1 MSLKFIYGRSGSGKS
16 YYCFQDIK
24 RKIEENSDKK
34 LILLVPEQFSFQS
47 EKNLINYIGERAV
60 SRAEVL
66 SFKRMAYRVF
76 NEVGGVTH
84 RYMNESGKNMLLYS
98 ILNELTGELKIFNN
112 AANKNGFVS
121 TLSDIITEFKRYNLP
136 PEMIK
141 EYLEVAEEREDN
153 ILKGKLQDIYLIY
166 SKFQDSIRKKFIDE
180 EENLTI
186 LADKLKES
194 KYFDGAYIWVDEF
207 FNFTP
212 QEYLVL
218 EELLLKAEKVNIT
231 LCTGGLNEGE
241 RIDNL
246 DLFLP
251 VKNTEE
257 KILEFVK
264 RNNIKYE
271 KPIKLNCDPCYRF
284 KNSKELSHM
293 EKNLFAFPYKIHEK
307 YTEDICVFQALN
319 EYSEIEYTARDII
332 KLVRDNGFRYKDIAV
347 ITGDLEGYQS
357 LIKAVFTEYGIPYFI
372 DKKVEVDNNPL
383 VIFIL
388 SSLEVLNKNWNYESV
403 FRYLKAGLVDIK
415 REEIDIIENYVLAN
429 GIRGKRWIEEKDW
442 DYKILYGF
450 NLTEEKEEE
459 EEEKLKKINEIR
471 RKITEPLIEFHNNIK
486 GEITP
491 KKMCL
496 ELYNFLE
503 KMNISSKIES
513 WIKYFKERNRLDK
526 INEYKQIWDVAI
538 GLMEQ
543 LVEVMKEEKLNSRTL
558 ENIFKSGFEQ
568 YELGIIPPSLDQVLV
583 SSTKRLRSHEIKA
596 LYIVGTNDG
605 VFPSVLD
612 ENGILSDLEREN
624 LRETG
629 LEVAKDTKSTAFEE
643 QFLMYVTLTTMSDYL
658 RISYPIAN
666 EEGKT
671 LRPSI
676 VISRLRKIFPNLCEK
691 SNVIKEE
698 DDIEKISSPKPTFNE
713 FISQL
718 RVKEEGLELSSIW
731 LSVYDWFMNNKEWKE
746 KFINISQGFNH
757 TNYAEIVDTR
767 RVRKLYGS
775 KLNMSVSRLEKFS
788 QCPFAYFIRYGMN
801 AKERKIYKVSTPDIG
816 TLMHD
821 VVESFSR
828 HIEGKNISW
837 EEIDRELCESFV
849 SIMVDEKIK
858 DMKGSILN
866 SSPRYKHMTNRIK
879 DILSKSM
886 EVISQQ
892 ISRGDFKPSAYELAF
907 GFNGDFPPISIELSS
922 GEKVNLIGRIDR
934 VDKLE
939 NEDGTFIRII
949 DYKSG
954 KQDFNLSDIYYGLQ
968 IQLLV
973 YLDAL
978 LQEIEDSAK
987 KEVNP
992 AGILYFNMDDPLIS
1006 TKKEITKE
1014 EAEKEILKK
1023 LKLKGLVLKD
1033 ANIIK
1038 AMDNLISGYSDI
1050 ISVRVN
1056 KDGSPSKNSS
1066 VADLEDFQL
1075 LRKYVRKLIV
1085 ELCEEMLEGNIS
1097 IKPYKKNNYTPCGFC
1112 DYSSICQFDTS
1123 IKGSQYRFINDKK
1136 DDEVLQCIREEMKED

>member
-1 MSLKFIYGRSGSGKS
+1 MSFRFIYGRAGSGKS

-24 RKIEENSDKK
+24 RKIEESDDKK

-47 EKNLINYIGERAV
+47 EKNLINYIGEKAV

-76 NEVGGVTH
+76 NEVGGITH
-84 RYMNESGKNMLLYS
+84 KYMDDAGKNMLLYS
-98 ILNELTGELKIFNN
+98 ILNELSGELKIFNN
-112 AANKNGFVS
+112 AVNKNGFVS
-121 TLSDIITEFKRYNLP
+121 ILSDIITEFKRYNLP

-141 EYLEVAEEREDN
+141 EYLDGSEERENN
-153 ILKGKLQDIYLIY
+153 ILKGKLEDIYLIY
-166 SKFQDSIRKKFIDE
+166 SKFQESIKEKFIDE
-180 EENLTI
+180 EENLTV

-207 FNFTP
+207 FDFTP

-218 EELLLKAEKVNIT
+218 EELFLKAEKVNIT
-231 LCTGGLNEGE
+231 LCTEGLSGGE
-241 RIDNL
+241 RVDNL

-257 KILEFVK
+257 KILEIVE

-271 KPIKLNCDPCYRF
+271 KPVKLNCNPCYRF
-284 KNSKELSHM
+284 KNSKELIHM
-293 EKNLFAFPYKIHEK
+293 EKNLFSFPYETHER

-332 KLVRDNGFRYKDIAV
+332 KLVRDKNFRYKEIAV

-357 LIKAVFTEYGIPYFI
+357 LIQAIFTEYDIPYFI
-372 DKKVEVDNNPL
+372 DKKVKVENNPL
-383 VIFIL
+383 VVFIL
-388 SSLEVLNKNWNYESV
+388 SSLEILNKNWSYESV
-403 FRYLKAGLVDIK
+403 FRYLKTGLVDVE

-429 GIRGKRWIEEKDW
+429 GIRGKRWTEEKNW
-442 DYKILYGF
+442 DYKISYGF
-450 NLTEEKEEE
+450 NATEGKEKEEE
-459 EEEKLKKINEIR
+459 EKLGKINTIR
-471 RKITEPLIEFHNNIK
+471 RKIIEPIMDFHNNIK

-491 KKMCL
+491 KEMCL
-496 ELYNFLE
+496 ELYKFLD
-503 KMNISSKIES
+503 KMNISNKIEN
-513 WIKYFKERNRLDK
+513 WIKYFKKINRLDK
-526 INEYKQIWDVAI
+526 INEYKQIWDITI

-543 LVEVMKEEKLNSRTL
+543 LVEVMKEEKLNSKIL

-568 YELGIIPPSLDQVLV
+568 YELGSIPPALDQVLV
-583 SSTKRLRSHEIKA
+583 SSTTRLRSHEIKA

-605 VFPSVLD
+605 VFPSVL
-612 ENGILSDLEREN
+612 EEEGILSDLEREN
-624 LRETG
+624 LREKG
-629 LEVAKDTKSTAFEE
+629 LEVAKDSKSRAFEE
-643 QFLMYVTLTTMSDYL
+643 QFLMYVTLTTMSEYL
-658 RISYPIAN
+658 RISYPISN

-691 SNVIKEE
+691 SNIIQEE
-698 DDIEKISSPKPTFNE
+698 EDIEKVSSPKPTFNE

-718 RVKEEGLELSSIW
+718 QSEENSIELSDLW
-731 LSVYDWFMNNKEWKE
+731 LEVYNWFMNNKEWKE
-746 KFINISQGFNH
+746 KFINISQGFSY
-757 TNYAEIVDTR
+757 TNYAEIVDTKR
-767 RVRKLYGS
+767 ARKLYGS
-775 KLNMSVSRLEKFS
+775 KLNMSVSKLEKFS
-788 QCPFAYFIRYGMN
+788 QCPFAYFIRYGIN
-801 AKERKIYKVSTPDIG
+801 ARERKVYKVSTPDIG

-821 VVESFSR
+821 VIESFSR
-828 HIEGKNISW
+828 HIEEKNISW
-837 EEIDRELCESFV
+837 EEIDENLCQSVV
-849 SIMVDEKIK
+849 SIMVDEKIE
-858 DMKGSILN
+858 DMRGSILN
-866 SSPRYKHMTNRIK
+866 SSPRYKYMANRIK

-892 ISRGDFKPSAYELAF
+892 ISRGDFKPSAYELSF
-907 GFNGDFPPISIELSS
+907 GFDGDFPPISIELSS
-922 GEKVNLIGRIDR
+922 GERVSLIGRIDR

-978 LQEIEDSAK
+978 LQEVENSTG

-992 AGILYFNMDDPLIS
+992 AGMLYFNMDDPLIS
-1006 TKKEITKE
+1006 TKKEMTKE
-1014 EAEKEILKK
+1014 EAEKEVLKK

-1056 KDGSPSKNSS
+1056 KDGSPSKSSS
-1066 VADLEDFQL
+1066 VADLEDFKL

-1097 IKPYKKNNYTPCGFC
+1097 IKPYKKSKYTPCGFC
-1112 DYSSICQFDTS
+1112 EYSAICQFDTS
-1123 IKGSQYRFINDKK
+1123 IKGSQYRFIKDKK
-1136 DDEVLQCIREEMKED
+1136 DEEVLQCIREDMKED

>member
-1 MSLKFIYGRSGSGKS
+1 MSLKFIYGRAGSGKS

-24 RKIEENSDKK
+24 RKIEENNDKK
-34 LILLVPEQFSFQS
+34 LILIVPEQFSFQS

-60 SRAEVL
+60 AKAEVL
-66 SFKRMAYRVF
+66 SFKRMANRVF
-76 NEVGGVTH
+76 NEVGGITH
-84 RYMNESGKNMLLYS
+84 RYMNEAGKNMLLYS

-121 TLSDIITEFKRYNLP
+121 TLSDVITEFKRYNLY

-141 EYLEVAEEREDN
+141 EYLEIAQDQEDN
-153 ILKGKLQDIYLIY
+153 ILKGKLEDIYLIY
-166 SKFQDSIRKKFIDE
+166 SKFQDSIEEKFIDE

-194 KYFDGAYIWVDEF
+194 KYFDGSYIWIDEF
-207 FNFTP
+207 FDFTP
-212 QEYLVL
+212 QEYSVL
-218 EELLLKAEKVNIT
+218 EQLLLKSEKVNIT
-231 LCTGGLNEGE
+231 LSTDGLSGGEKV
-241 RIDNL
+241 DNL
-246 DLFLP
+246 DLFIP
-251 VKNTEE
+251 AKNTEE
-257 KILEFVK
+257 RVLDIIE

-271 KPIKLNCDPCYRF
+271 KPIKLECSPCYRF
-284 KNSKELSHM
+284 KNSEELSHM
-293 EKNLFAFPYKIHEK
+293 EKNLFAFPYDTYKEN
-307 YTEDICVFQALN
+307 TEDLCVFKALN

-332 KLVRDNGFRYKDIAV
+332 SLVRDRGFRYKDIAV

-357 LIKAVFTEYGIPYFI
+357 ITKAVFTEYGIPYFI
-372 DKKVEVDNNPL
+372 DKKVQVDNNAL

-388 SSLEVLNKNWNYESV
+388 SSLEILNKNWSYESV
-403 FRYLKAGLVDIK
+403 FRYLKTGLVDIT
-415 REEIDIIENYVLAN
+415 RNEIDIIENYVLAN
-429 GIRGKRWIEEKDW
+429 GIRGKRWTEEKDW
-442 DYKILYGF
+442 DYKIIYDF
-450 NLTEEKEEE
+450 NTNEEKEEE
-459 EEEKLKKINEIR
+459 ERERLNEINGIR
-471 RKITEPLIEFHNNIK
+471 RKIIEPLMNFHSKIK

-503 KMNISSKIES
+503 KMNISGKIEN
-513 WIKYFKERNRLDK
+513 WIKHFKERNRLDK

-543 LVEVMKEEKLNSRTL
+543 FVEVMKDEKINSKIL

-583 SSTKRLRSHEIKA
+583 SSTRRLRSHEIKA
-596 LYIVGTNDG
+596 LYIVGANDG
-605 VFPSVLD
+605 IFPSVLD
-612 ENGILSDLEREN
+612 EDGILSDLERED
-624 LRETG
+624 LREKG
-629 LEVAKDTKSTAFEE
+629 LEVAKDSKSKAFEE

-691 SNVIKEE
+691 SNIINEE
-698 DDIEKISSPKPTFNE
+698 DDIDKVSSPKPTFNE
-713 FISQL
+713 FISKLQI
-718 RVKEEGLELSSIW
+718 EDGEIELSPIW
-731 LSVYDWFMNNKEWKE
+731 LAVYNWFMNNNQWKE

-757 TNYAEIVDTR
+757 TNYVEIEDTK

-788 QCPFAYFIRYGMN
+788 QCPFAYFIKYGIN

-821 VVESFSR
+821 VIENFSKY
-828 HIEGKNISW
+828 IEGKNISW
-837 EEIDRELCESFV
+837 EEIDKDLCKGLV
-849 SIMVDEKIK
+849 STMVDEKIK

-866 SSPRYKHMTNRIK
+866 SSPRYKYMTNRIK

-886 EVISQQ
+886 EVISEQ

-922 GEKVNLIGRIDR
+922 GETVNLIGRVDR
-934 VDKLE
+934 IDKLE
-939 NEDGTFIRII
+939 NEEGTFIRII

-954 KQDFNLSDIYYGLQ
+954 KQDFSLSDIYYGLQ

-978 LQEIEDSAK
+978 LQEVENNMK
-987 KEVNP
+987 KEINP
-992 AGILYFNMDDPLIS
+992 AAMLYFNMDDPLIS
-1006 TKKEITKE
+1006 TKKEISKE

-1038 AMDNLISGYSDI
+1038 AMDNFITGYSDI

-1075 LRKYVRKLIV
+1075 LRKYVRKLII

-1112 DYSSICQFDTS
+1112 EYSAICQFDTN
-1123 IKGSQYRFINDKK
+1123 IKGNQYRYINDKR
-1136 DDEVLQCIREEMKED
+1136 DDEVLKCIREEMKEN

>member
-1 MSLKFIYGRSGSGKS
+1 MSLRFIYGRSGSGKS

-24 RKIEENSDKK
+24 RKIEEDNDKK
-34 LILLVPEQFSFQS
+34 LILVVPEQFSFQS
-47 EKNLINYIGERAV
+47 EKNLINYIGEKAV
-60 SRAEVL
+60 SKAEVL

-76 NEVGGVTH
+76 NEVGGITH
-84 RYMNESGKNMLLYS
+84 RYMNEAGKNMLLYG
-98 ILNELTGELKIFNN
+98 ILNELKGELKIFNN
-112 AANKNGFVS
+112 AADKNGFVS
-121 TLSDIITEFKRYNLP
+121 TLSDIITEFKRYNLH

-141 EYLEVAEEREDN
+141 EYLEAAENREDN
-153 ILKGKLQDIYLIY
+153 ILKGKLQDMYLIY
-166 SKFQDSIRKKFIDE
+166 SKFQDSIKEKFIDE
-180 EENLTI
+180 EEDLTI

-194 KYFDGAYIWVDEF
+194 KYFDGSYIWVDEF
-207 FNFTP
+207 FDFTP

-218 EELLLKAEKVNIT
+218 EQLLLKSEKVNIT
-231 LCTGGLNEGE
+231 LCTEGLNGGE
-241 RIDNL
+241 DVDNL

-251 VKNTEE
+251 VKTTEE
-257 KILEFVK
+257 KILEIVE

-271 KPIKLNCDPCYRF
+271 KPVKLNCSPCYRF

-293 EKNLFAFPYKIHEK
+293 EKNLFSFPYEVYEK

-332 KLVRDNGFRYKDIAV
+332 KLVRDKNFRYKDIAV
-347 ITGDLEGYQS
+347 ITGDLEGYES
-357 LIKAVFTEYGIPYFI
+357 LIQAVFTEYGIPYFI
-372 DKKVEVDNNPL
+372 DKKVQVDDNPL

-388 SSLEVLNKNWNYESV
+388 SSLEILNKNWNYESV
-403 FRYLKAGLVDIK
+403 FRYLKTGLAGVERD
-415 REEIDIIENYVLAN
+415 EIDIIENYVLAN

-450 NLTEEKEEE
+450 DLSEEKEAEQ
-459 EEEKLKKINEIR
+459 EEKLNKINEIR
-471 RKITEPLIEFHNNIK
+471 RKITEPLIEFHKNIK
-486 GEITP
+486 GELTP
-491 KKMCL
+491 KNLCL

-503 KMNISSKIES
+503 KMNIASKIEN
-513 WIKYFKERNRLDK
+513 WIKYFNKVNRLDK

-543 LVEVMKEEKLNSRTL
+543 LVEVMEDEKLNSKTL

-583 SSTKRLRSHEIKA
+583 SSTTRLRSHEIKA

-605 VFPSVLD
+605 IFPSVLD
-612 ENGILSDLEREN
+612 EDGILSDLERES
-624 LRETG
+624 LRENG
-629 LEVAKDTKSTAFEE
+629 LEVAKDSKSRAFEE
-643 QFLMYVTLTTMSDYL
+643 QFLMYVTLTTMSEYL
-658 RISYPIAN
+658 RISYPISN

-676 VISRLRKIFPNLCEK
+676 VISRLRKIFSNLCEK
-691 SNVIKEE
+691 SNIIKEE
-698 DDIEKISSPKPTFNE
+698 EDIEKVSSPKPTFNE
-713 FISQL
+713 FITQL
-718 RVKEEGLELSSIW
+718 QVGEEEIDLSNLW
-731 LSVYDWFMNNKEWKE
+731 LSVYNWFMNNKEWKE

-757 TNYAEIVDTR
+757 TNYVEIVDTR

-788 QCPFAYFIRYGMN
+788 QCPFAYFIRYGIN
-801 AKERKIYKVSTPDIG
+801 AKDRKIYKVSTPDIG

-821 VVESFSR
+821 VIENFSR
-828 HIEGKNISW
+828 YIEGENISW
-837 EEIDRELCESFV
+837 EQIDENLCRSLV
-849 SIMVDEKIK
+849 STMIDEKIK
-858 DMKGSILN
+858 DMRGSILN
-866 SSPRYKHMTNRIK
+866 SSPRYKYMTNRIK

-886 EVISQQ
+886 EVISKQ
-892 ISRGDFKPSAYELAF
+892 ISRGDFEPSAYELDF

-922 GEKVNLIGRIDR
+922 GERVNLIGRVDR

-954 KQDFNLSDIYYGLQ
+954 KQDFSLSDIYYGLQ

-978 LQEIEDSAK
+978 LQEIENTMK
-987 KEVNP
+987 KQVNP
-992 AGILYFNMDDPLIS
+992 AAMLYFNMDDPLIS
-1006 TKKEITKE
+1006 TKKEMTKE
-1014 EAEKEILKK
+1014 EAEKEVLKK

-1033 ANIIK
+1033 ADIIK

-1097 IKPYKKNNYTPCGFC
+1097 IKPYKKSNYTPCGFC
-1112 DYSSICQFDTS
+1112 DYSPICQFDTS
-1123 IKGSQYRFINDKK
+1123 IKGNQYRFINDKK
-1136 DDEVLQCIREEMKED
+1136 DDEVLQCIREEMKE